1 MPLRA
6 PDRAYLVLATARSG
20 STLLCETLRETGVAG
35 RPLEHF
41 EVFAPTSLPRQP
53 REYFHGVTDPEIL
66 DLLAPLEPGTPAVQT
81 PEEWWERILREGTGD
96 NGVWGGKLMWA
107 HTGDL
112 LRRTRGLPGFGD
124 ADLATTLR
132 ALLRDPD
139 LILMVREDKVAQ
151 AVSLWRA
158 VQTETWR
165 RSDTPDRAV
174 YRFAGINHLRE
185 QLERDEAAWRAW
197 LARNNLQHYQ
207 VRYSELAAD
216 PAGVVAG
223 ILRFLGLR
231 CEAPVEP
238 PVQRQG
244 DSRSADWA
252 ARYIAER
259 AS

>member
-35 RPLEHF
+35 RPIEHF
-41 EVFAPTSLPRQP
+41 EVFEPTSLPRQP

-66 DLLAPLEPGTPAVQT
+66 DLLAPLQPGTPAVET
-81 PEEWWERILREGTGD
+81 PEQWWDRILREGTGE

-107 HTGDL
+107 HTSDL
-112 LRRTRGLPGFGD
+112 LRRTRGLKGFAD
-124 ADLATTLR
+124 ADLATTLGG
-132 ALLRDPD
+132 LLRNPD
-139 LILMVREDKVAQ
+139 LIHVVREDKVAQ

-165 RSDTPDRAV
+165 GSDYPDRAV
-174 YRFAGINHLRE
+174 YRFAAIDHLRE

-197 LARNNLQHYQ
+197 LARNNLEHYE

-223 ILRFLGLR
+223 VLRFLGLPSQPP
-231 CEAPVEP
+231 AEP
-238 PVQRQG
+238 PVERQG
-244 DSRSADWA
+244 DSLSADWA
-252 ARYIAER
+252 ARYLAEWV
-259 AS
+259 S